1 MAIDHA
7 REGIRVNCIA
17 PGPVY
22 TPMVYAGGMSDELRE
37 RRRRASPLDIEGS
50 GWDVGYAALFLVSD
64 EARYIT
70 GVVLPVDG
78 GVSITGPGR
87 R

>member
-7 REGIRVNCIA
+7 AQGIRVNCIA

-22 TPMVYAGGMSDELRE
+22 TPMVHAAGMSEEVRD
-37 RRRRASPLDIEGS
+37 RRRRASPLGVEGT
-50 GWDVGYAALFLVSD
+50 GWDIGHAALFLVSD

-78 GVSITGPGR
+78 GVTIASPAR
-87 R
+87 